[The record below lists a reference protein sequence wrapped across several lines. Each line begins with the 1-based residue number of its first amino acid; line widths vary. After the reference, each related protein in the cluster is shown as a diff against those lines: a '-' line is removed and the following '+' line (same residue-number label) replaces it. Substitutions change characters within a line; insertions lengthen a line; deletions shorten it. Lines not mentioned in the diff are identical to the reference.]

1 MLKMERLQKV
11 MAHAGVASR
20 RKSEEIIEEG
30 RVKVNGKV
38 VTELG
43 TKVSAGDEVS
53 VDGIPIVTEQKVYV
67 LLNKPSE
74 TISTVDD
81 PKDRETVLD
90 LVDAIEERI
99 YPVGRLDWD
108 TTGALLLTNDGELS
122 YRLTHPSYEFPKT
135 YVVKA
140 DGWVSKKMGH
150 QLARGVIIDGEKTA
164 PAHVTILS
172 YDGKADTTMVRITL
186 HEGKNHQVKN
196 MFEAI
201 GTPVEK
207 LTREA
212 FGFLTTEGLPSGEWR
227 FLTPHEVK
235 QLWHMVNEDIE

>member
-1 MLKMERLQKV
+1 MERLQKV

-20 RKSEEIIEEG
+20 RKSEGIIEEG

-43 TKVSAGDEVS
+43 TKVSVNDEIT
-53 VDGIPIVTEQKVYV
+53 VDEIPLTREQKIYI
-67 LLNKPSE
+67 LLNKPRE

-81 PKDRETVLD
+81 PKDRDTV
-90 LVDAIEERI
+90 VDMIQGIEERI

-122 YRLTHPSYEFPKT
+122 HKLTHPSFEFPKT

-140 DGWVSKKMGH
+140 NGHMHKKKGNILAKGIKVDGKM
-150 QLARGVIIDGEKTA
+150 TA
-164 PAHVTILS
+164 PAKVSILS
-172 YDGKADTTMVRITL
+172 YDARTNTTMVRITL
-186 HEGKNHQVKN
+186 HEGRNHQVKN
-196 MFEAI
+196 MFKEM
-201 GTPVEK
+201 GHPVEK
-207 LTREA
+207 LTREK
-212 FGFLTTEGLPSGEWR
+212 FGFLSVDNMQSGEWR

-235 QLWHMVNEDIE
+235 QLEQIVDE

>member
-1 MLKMERLQKV
+1 MERLQKV
-11 MAHAGVASR
+11 MAHAGIASR
-20 RKSEEIIEEG
+20 RKSEEIIQQG

-43 TKVSAGDEVS
+43 TKVSVNDAIT
-53 VDGIPIVTEQKVYV
+53 VDGVPIEREQKVYV
-67 LLNKPSE
+67 LLNKPRE

-81 PKDRETVLD
+81 EKDRDTVVELIEG
-90 LVDAIEERI
+90 VEERI

-122 YRLTHPSYEFPKT
+122 FKLTHPSFEFPKT

-140 DGWVSKKMGH
+140 SGHVRKKDATI
-150 QLARGVIIDGEKTA
+150 LAKGIKLDGEMTA
-164 PAHVTILS
+164 PAKVNVLS
-172 YDGKADTTMVRITL
+172 YDGNSNTTMVRITL

-196 MFEAI
+196 MFKEI
-201 GTPVEK
+201 GFPVEK
-207 LTREA
+207 LTREK
-212 FGFLTTEGLPSGEWR
+212 FGFLTTDGLQSGEWR

-235 QLWHMVNEDIE
+235 QLEQMVEE